1 MIVRDFPAA
10 QYGVTRLCVKYY
22 QIEDSPLSNTFSL
35 SFPFWFNTEGF
46 QIFYKRWRTENW
58 YADADADEEP
68 TELKKKKKTKNTR
81 ISEKVLWNETW
92 NMPLFRN
99 TFIWKICFFVVF
111 SLRSLTYIFVRSRPF
126 FSLCEA
132 ILKWKVGGLQ

>member
-22 QIEDSPLSNTFSL
+22 QIEDSPLLNTFSL

-68 TELKKKKKTKNTR
+68 TELKKKPPVFQKKYFETKLGTCLYLE
-81 ISEKVLWNETW
+81 ILLSERFAFL
-92 NMPLFRN
+92 
-99 TFIWKICFFVVF
+99 
-111 SLRSLTYIFVRSRPF
+111 
-126 FSLCEA
+126 
-132 ILKWKVGGLQ
+132 